1 MCCDNLVCAGCS
13 RPVAEAAC
21 SVCRD
26 ARASFHRA
34 QPVPMAVF
42 AAVLTALL
50 LLAVV
55 LSLHG

>member
-1 MCCDNLVCAGCS
+1 VCAGCS

-21 SVCRD
+21 SVCQA
-26 ARASFHRA
+26 ARASFHGAR
-34 QPVPMAVF
+34 PVPMAVF
-42 AAVLTALL
+42 ATILTGLL

>member
-21 SVCRD
+21 SVCRA
-26 ARASFHRA
+26 ARASFHGA

-42 AAVLTALL
+42 AAVLAALL
-50 LLAVV
+50 VLAVV

>member
-21 SVCRD
+21 SVCR
-26 ARASFHRA
+26 AAQASFHRT

-42 AAVLTALL
+42 AAILTALL